1 LSKTNA
7 IYFINVILPKPLEHL
22 FTYKITKSE
31 ADFLKPGMRVAVP
44 FGKSKIYTAL
54 VYNIHQN
61 EPTAYTAKEI
71 YQILD
76 DKPIVNEIQLKHWNW
91 IAKYYLCTLGDV
103 LRAGLPSIFLL
114 ESETLIVRNKA
125 FTDESILTE
134 QEFLIF
140 EALQKQPVLCIEEI
154 IAILNKKTILPI
166 LNSLMDKGVLSIKE
180 EIYQQYKPKLEK
192 YVRLN
197 DRYKNTENL
206 QELLDGF
213 KRAKKQKEV
222 ILRFFSLEASNK
234 KPIKLKTLKEVSNA
248 SSAIIKTLVDKK
260 IFEIYTVQID
270 RVNFEKTKKQLHQ
283 LSEYQQIA
291 FDKIKESFKSKD
303 AVLFHGITSSG
314 KTEIYTKLI
323 KEVLNKGKQVLYLL
337 PEIALTTQLINRLKV
352 FFGEEISVFHSRYS
366 QNERVEV
373 WKNLL
378 HNKKKTQLILGAR
391 SAVFLPFSNL
401 GLIIVDEEHEQSYK
415 QFEPAPRYHARDSA
429 IVLAKLH
436 QAKIL
441 LGSATPAIESFYNTK
456 QNKYGLVELN
466 RRYGNVLLPE
476 MELIDIKEK
485 YRKKRMKGHFSDRLI
500 QLIQD
505 ALSEKEQ
512 VIIFQNRRGFAPVVT
527 CNTCGVSPE
536 CPHCDVSLTYHKF
549 RSELRCHYCGYVRAM
564 PKQCGACGGT
574 SLSTKGFGTEQIEME
589 LKEIFPNH
597 NIGRM
602 DYDTTRGKY
611 GYYNLMQKF
620 QEKEID
626 ILVGTQ
632 MIAKG
637 LDFENVS
644 LVGVLNADN
653 MLNFPDFR
661 AHERSFQMLV
671 QVAGRAG
678 RSKKRGK
685 VAIQT
690 YNPLHRILQQVT
702 TNDYQEMYKDQIQ
715 ERYEFK
721 YPPFVRTVKIILK
734 HKDYNKVNKASEWLG
749 ISLRNQFNDLVLG
762 PVSPAVSRIRN
773 KYIKHLLVKLPVNS
787 NLNKRKE
794 VLQRIKISFHSISE
808 FRSVNF
814 IFDVD
819 NY

>member
-1 LSKTNA
+1 M
-7 IYFINVILPKPLEHL
+7 
-22 FTYKITKSE
+22 FTYKITE
-31 ADFLKPGMRVAVP
+31 AEAEFLQPGMRVAVP

-54 VYNIHQN
+54 VFEIHQN
-61 EPTAYTAKEI
+61 EPTAYQAKEI

-76 DKPIVNEIQLKHWNW
+76 DKPIVNKKQLQHWQW

-103 LRAGLPSIFLL
+103 LRAGLPSVFLL
-114 ESETLIVRNKA
+114 ESETLIVRNEA
-125 FTDESILTE
+125 FNQEENLTE
-134 QEFLIF
+134 QEYLIY
-140 EALQKQPVLCIEEI
+140 EALQKQ
-154 IAILNKKTILPI
+154 AILRIDEIMAILEKKNILPI
-166 LNSLMDKGVLSIKE
+166 LDTLMEKGVLSIKE
-180 EIYQQYKPKLEK
+180 EIYQKYKPKIEK
-192 YVRLN
+192 YIRLN
-197 DRYKNTENL
+197 DTYKNTDNL
-206 QELLDGF
+206 QELLNSFG
-213 KRAKKQKEV
+213 RAKKQKEV
-222 ILRFFSLEASNK
+222 VLRYFSIDASTK
-234 KPIKLKTLKEVSNA
+234 KPIKLKTLKELSGA
-248 SSAIIKTLVDKK
+248 SSAIIKALVDKH
-260 IFEIYTVQID
+260 IFEIYTIQID
-270 RVNFEKTKKQLHQ
+270 RVNFSKEKKKLHQ
-283 LSEYQQIA
+283 LSEYQEEA
-291 FDKIKESFKSKD
+291 FQNIKKKFQEKD
-303 AVLFHGITSSG
+303 TVLFHGVTASG
-314 KTEIYTKLI
+314 KTEIYSKLI
-323 KEVLNKGKQVLYLL
+323 KETLKQGKQVLYLL

-352 FFGEEISVFHSRYS
+352 FFGDQISVFHSRYS

-378 HNKKKTQLILGAR
+378 NRKKKAQLILGAR

-401 GLIIVDEEHEQSYK
+401 SLIIVDEEHEQSYK
-415 QFEPAPRYHARDSA
+415 QFEPSPRYNARDSA

-436 QAKIL
+436 QAKVL
-441 LGSATPAIESFYNTK
+441 LGSATPAIESYYNTTI
-456 QNKYGLVELN
+456 NKYGIVSLN
-466 RRYGNVLLPE
+466 RRFGDVLLPE

-485 YRKKRMKGHFSDRLI
+485 HRKKRMTGHFSDRMTLLI
-500 QLIQD
+500 QE
-505 ALSEKEQ
+505 ALTEKEQ
-512 VIIFQNRRGFAPVVT
+512 VIIFQNRRGYAPIVT

-536 CPHCDVSLTYHKF
+536 CPNCDVSLTYHKF
-549 RSELRCHYCGYVRAM
+549 RKELRCHYCGYYRAM
-564 PKQCGACGGT
+564 PKQCGACGST

-589 LKEIFPNH
+589 LQEIFPNT
-597 NIGRM
+597 NVGRM
-602 DYDTTRGKY
+602 DYDTTRGKN

-671 QVAGRAG
+671 QVSGRAG

-702 TNDYQEMYKDQIQ
+702 INDYNGMYKDQIQ

-721 YPPFVRTVKIILK
+721 YPPYIRTVKIILK
-734 HKDYNKVNKASEWLG
+734 HKDYNKVNKASDWLG
-749 ISLRNQFNDLVLG
+749 KSLRNQFKNMVLG
-762 PVSPAVSRIRN
+762 PTNPAVARVRN
-773 KYIKHLLVKLPVNS
+773 QYIKHLLVKLPVDKNIQ
-787 NLNKRKE
+787 KRKE
-794 VLQRIKISFHSISE
+794 ILKKIKISFQSISE
-808 FRSVNF
+808 FRSIHF

>member
-1 LSKTNA
+1 
-7 IYFINVILPKPLEHL
+7 
-22 FTYKITKSE
+22 
-31 ADFLKPGMRVAVP
+31 MRVAVP

-54 VYNIHQN
+54 VFEIHQN
-61 EPTAYTAKEI
+61 EPKAYKAKEI

-76 DKPIVNEIQLKHWNW
+76 NKPIVNSFQLKHWQWLAN
-91 IAKYYLCTLGDV
+91 YYLCTLGDV
-103 LRAGLPSIFLL
+103 LRAGLPSVFLL
-114 ESETLIVRNKA
+114 ESETLILRNEA
-125 FTDESILTE
+125 FTDISVLTE
-134 QEFLIF
+134 EEYLIY
-140 EALQKQPVLCIEEI
+140 EALQKQP
-154 IAILNKKTILPI
+154 ILQIDEVISILDKKTILPI
-166 LNSLMDKGVLSIKE
+166 LNSLMEKDVLTLKE
-180 EIYQQYKPKLEK
+180 EIYEQYKPKLIK
-192 YVRLN
+192 YIRLN
-197 DRYKNTENL
+197 DAFKNQDNL
-206 QELLDGF
+206 QDLLSSLN
-213 KRAKKQKEV
+213 RAKKQKEV
-222 ILRFFSLEASNK
+222 VMRYFSLDAGTK

-248 SSAIIKTLVDKK
+248 SSAVIKSLIDKGV
-260 IFEIYTVQID
+260 FEIYTIQID
-270 RVNFEKTKKQLHQ
+270 RVNFKKTEKELYQLT
-283 LSEYQQIA
+283 EFQQIA
-291 FDKIKESFKSKD
+291 YQKIKESFQEKD
-303 AVLFHGITSSG
+303 TVLFHGITSSG
-314 KTEIYTKLI
+314 KTEVYSKLI
-323 KEVLNKGKQVLYLL
+323 KETLQQGKQVLYLL

-352 FFGEEISVFHSRYS
+352 FFGDEISVFHSRYS
-366 QNERVEV
+366 LNERVEV

-378 HNKKKTQLILGAR
+378 HKKKKAQLILGAR

-436 QAKIL
+436 QAKTL
-441 LGSATPAIESFYNTK
+441 LGSATPAIESCFNA
-456 QNKYGLVELN
+456 QNNKYGLVTLN
-466 RRYGNVLLPE
+466 RRFGNVLLPE

-485 YRKKRMKGHFSDRLI
+485 YRKKRMKGHFSDHLIELI
-500 QLIQD
+500 QE
-505 ALSEKEQ
+505 ALAEKEQ
-512 VIIFQNRRGFAPVVT
+512 VIIFQNRRGFAPIVT

-536 CPHCDVSLTYHKF
+536 CPNCDVSLTYHKF
-549 RSELRCHYCGYVRAM
+549 RNELRCHYCGYSRAM
-564 PKQCGACGGT
+564 PKQCGACGST

-589 LKEIFPNH
+589 LNEIFPNN

-602 DYDTTRGKY
+602 DYDTTRGKH

-690 YNPLHRILQQVT
+690 YNPLHQILQQVT
-702 TNDYQEMYKDQIQ
+702 VNDYTSMYKDQLQ

-734 HKDYNKVNKASEWLG
+734 HKDFNRVEKAAQWLG
-749 ISLRNQFNDLVLG
+749 VSLRNQFKEMVLG
-762 PVSPAVSRIRN
+762 PTSPSVARVRN
-773 KYIKHLLVKLPVNS
+773 QYIKHLLVKLPIDKQ
-787 NLNKRKE
+787 LNKRKE
-794 VLQRIKISFHSISE
+794 ILHKIKITFHSVAE
-808 FRSVNF
+808 FRPVNF